1 MTSSINATDLAS
13 VIQAAQGAAQ
23 RVEGN
28 GVTPA
33 VDGRNQ
39 VADPE
44 GGTAISDREM
54 FEQVLA
60 NAILTMGIDIVSR
73 ANRRAEKRRKE
84 AATAMR
90 G

>member
-1 MTSSINATDLAS
+1 MTSGINATDLSS
-13 VIQAAQGAAQ
+13 VIQAAQSAAQ
-23 RVEGN
+23 RVESN
-28 GVTPA
+28 GGTPA

-39 VADPE
+39 TAMPE
-44 GGTAISDREM
+44 GEGPLSDQEM

-60 NAILTMGIDIVSR
+60 NSILTMGIDIVSR

-84 AATAMR
+84 AAAAMR